1 MAQEVKLAGLQV
13 AAQTPRVVAEGVGF
27 CWYPSIRKFS
37 TGELMVGYSLHPD
50 SDENLVHVTGISLSK
65 DNGATWAH
73 HCDVTGLS
81 GRLDISLPGG
91 TLAGP
96 SGPYKPEPLGQW
108 RTFVANYGR
117 FEQAG
122 QRYNIDLWGS
132 RIEGL
137 PRDVEARK
145 VWSRSHWAVISPFD
159 DTIEVEP
166 GRYLSTSYMTFAG
179 DTRYTT
185 VALVSEDEGRNWR
198 YLSTVA
204 GADADTEAREGFC
217 ESCLVKLENGDLM
230 CVGRMGGGRDQLLA
244 RTYSSD
250 GGKTWAQIDRLPG
263 WSVMPDILRLSNGV
277 IVISTGRPGLFLW
290 FSTDPR
296 GKNWQPLDVTAYHN
310 AAMDGPLS
318 TLSTHHISTGKYGLE
333 PVTREQYRTVHF
345 DFDNPEQTTA
355 YTSILEVAPNR
366 LLMVY
371 DRIPYGWMPVPTDA
385 EVRSRILARYPTSTL
400 PPDSM
405 TPNERERIYILE
417 LEIERQ

>member
-1 MAQEVKLAGLQV
+1 MTQEVDLAGLQLAV
-13 AAQTPRVVAEGVGF
+13 QTPRVVAEGVGF
-27 CWYPSIRKFS
+27 CWYPGIRKFS
-37 TGELMVGYSLHPD
+37 TGDLMVSYSLNPD
-50 SDENLVHVTGISLSK
+50 SGENLVNVTGISLSK

-73 HCDVTGLS
+73 HCDVTGLD
-81 GRLDISLPGG
+81 GRMDIALPDG

-96 SGPYKPEPLGQW
+96 SPPYKPEPLGQW

-117 FEQAG
+117 FEKGG
-122 QRYNIDLWGS
+122 QRYNVELWGT

-137 PRDVEARK
+137 PRDVKART
-145 VWSRSHWAVISPFD
+145 VQSRTRWAEISPFRD
-159 DTIEVEP
+159 VIELEP
-166 GRYLSTSYMTFAG
+166 GRYLATGYLTFDG
-179 DTRYTT
+179 DPLYST
-185 VALVSEDEGRNWR
+185 VALISEDEGRNWR

-204 GADADTEAREGFC
+204 GPDADTDAREGFC
-217 ESCLVKLENGDLM
+217 ESCLVRLEDGDLM

-263 WSVMPDILRLSNGV
+263 WSVLPDILRLSNGV
-277 IVISTGRPGLFLW
+277 LVISTGRPGLFLW

-296 GKNWQPLDVTAYHN
+296 GQDWQPLDVMAYHN
-310 AAMDGPLS
+310 SEMDKA
-318 TLSTHHISTGKYGLE
+318 HHINPGKYGLE
-333 PVTREQYRTVHF
+333 AVTGEQRRIVNR
-345 DFDNPEQTTA
+345 DFDEPDQTTS
-355 YTSILEVAPNR
+355 YTSILEVSPNR

-400 PPDSM
+400 PADSM
-405 TPNERERIYILE
+405 IPRERERIYLLE